1 MNFDDFLRAELSEL
15 TRFSGA
21 LAGDRHLAEDILS
34 DALLKVA
41 VRWRRVSAMDDPAA
55 YVRRVIVTTY
65 LSDRRK
71 TRRRQTVLAAD
82 VPSVEPPARTSAPP
96 SSQGTRS
103 RDCWPNFPTSKGPR
117 LCCATY
123 STKRTN
129 TSLRSSDA
137 GPARCVRISSTPAP
151 LCG

>member
-1 MNFDDFLRAELSEL
+1 MNFDDFLRVELSAL

-41 VRWRRVSAMDDPAA
+41 VRWRRISAMDDPAA

-82 VPSVEPPARTSAPP
+82 IPSVEPPGPDAAPR

-117 LCCATY
+117 SCCATY

-129 TSLRSSDA
+129 TSLRHSA
-137 GPARCVRISSTPAP
+137 AVQGRCVRTSSTPAP
-151 LCG
+151 PCG